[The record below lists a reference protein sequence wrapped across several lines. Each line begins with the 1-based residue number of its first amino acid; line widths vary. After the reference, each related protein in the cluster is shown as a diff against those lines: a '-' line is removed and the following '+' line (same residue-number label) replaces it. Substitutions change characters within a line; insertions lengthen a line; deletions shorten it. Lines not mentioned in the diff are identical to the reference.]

1 MKKPVSTNVHF
12 DLDED
17 LAQEVHDGSS
27 PETSPVI
34 VDEGGIAPD
43 IVNEDGEVTDK
54 LPERASVNGD
64 GSVTLPLRYPVT
76 ITTRKDGKVR
86 ERQFEE
92 LTFHR
97 LRGADL
103 QAIAAVSKEHDT
115 VVTFARSTRTMQ
127 AVMNA
132 VFDKM
137 DAADIVDGGKV
148 INHFLTSGQKTGR

>member
-1 MKKPVSTNVHF
+1 MKKPESTNVHF

-17 LAQEVHDGSS
+17 LDQEAHEGSS

-43 IVNEDGEVTDK
+43 IINEDGEVTDK
-54 LPERASVNGD
+54 LPERASVNDD

-86 ERQFEE
+86 ERQFAE

-115 VVTFARSTRTMQ
+115 KVTFARSTRTMQ

-148 INHFLTSGQKTGR
+148 INHFLTNGQATGR

>member
-34 VDEGGIAPD
+34 VDEGGITPD